1 MMQRIYPPAR
11 RIVASFER
19 NQGAELILVA
29 QRQFETNIA
38 AHRLAHDHGLFQFQ
52 CMAKGNNEFCVELRR
67 ELVFILHQVE
77 VLWRKRL
84 AMPRHVERDHAEI
97 VVVVRIAN
105 LMTVLAAIGAGRVEA
120 NHWHAFAAL
129 FVIGAI
135 CLALALNV
143 NVAANNW
150 IMLIHRILL
159 MPSA

>member
-1 MMQRIYPPAR
+1 
-11 RIVASFER
+11 
-19 NQGAELILVA
+19 
-29 QRQFETNIA
+29 
-38 AHRLAHDHGLFQFQ
+38 
-52 CMAKGNNEFCVELRR
+52 
-67 ELVFILHQVE
+67 
-77 VLWRKRL
+77 
-84 AMPRHVERDHAEI
+84 MPRHVERDHAEI

-105 LMTVLAAIGAGRVEA
+105 LMTVLATIGAGRVEA
-120 NHWHAFAAL
+120 NHWYAFAAL